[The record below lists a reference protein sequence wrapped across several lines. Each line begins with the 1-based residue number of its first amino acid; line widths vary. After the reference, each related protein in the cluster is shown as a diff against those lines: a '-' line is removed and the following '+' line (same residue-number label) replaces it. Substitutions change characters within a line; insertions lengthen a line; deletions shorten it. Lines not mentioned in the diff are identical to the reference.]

1 MAKNLRAKI
10 PKTDTLVVYDRN
22 TEATS
27 KFVQEIGMAAS
38 SPDADGKGMGIEVVK
53 SPRAVAEKSVCVL
66 LLSRSSIS
74 NDEHVPTQ

>member
-10 PKTDTLVVYDRN
+10 PPTDTLVIHDRN

-38 SPDADGKGMGIEVVK
+38 SPDAEGKGMGIEVVN
-53 SPRAVAEKSVCVL
+53 SPRAVAEKAVSAIL
-66 LLSRSSIS
+66 LLRDAIF
-74 NDEHVPTQ
+74 E